1 MMNRNTGRAILLA
14 ATAGVL
20 MGTAASAAWYTA
32 SYEGNAAPE
41 DVASNPQWQK
51 FFLGTGATAGG
62 YLTVT
67 TPTEPGAGDDH
78 YLEYRLPG
86 GGAWNPTGA
95 GSTFE
100 ISFKTN
106 YTNDSGWGGSFQ
118 IATASRRWSFRIG
131 TNWVSCEG
139 TPDFSLPGN
148 LGIDSSTFHTYRF
161 TTADDNSPLQ
171 MYVDGGTT
179 PVVSFDGVA
188 GSGNQLAFGDL
199 GGPEDG
205 QLVWDY
211 LRWTNAGAVVP
222 AGPAWAVNASGDWNI
237 GSNWGGTVPNAV
249 DAKAHFLD
257 AITSAKTVF
266 TDTPVTVGTMKFD
279 NASTYQI
286 AGNGSLSID
295 VSTGAGSITVVQ
307 GTHKINLPLF
317 INDNT
322 TADVAAGATLMI
334 SDPMTLVGGSTLSKI
349 GDGTLSIEAPV
360 TNVAPATM
368 ALSAGVTNA
377 LMDLGS
383 NTSVNVTGGTTNLRT
398 TQHLAALNVSGGT
411 VKVGP
416 GTGVVVS
423 TKSLAISGTG
433 QVDLQNSKMIVDYTG
448 SSVIGDVKTA
458 INAGSLTSSQLMAGR
473 AIGYGEASDLF
484 AGPTGSFAGQTV
496 DSTSVV
502 IAYTITADASLDG
515 TVNSADFNQ
524 FVAGYGTL
532 ADARWTQGDFDGDG
546 KVTTTDFNLLA
557 GNFGN
562 SLPVSAPLGSVV
574 PEPTTGALLAGL
586 LLGLRR
592 RRN

>member
-1 MMNRNTGRAILLA
+1 MNRNTGRAILLA
-14 ATAGVL
+14 ATAGVF
-20 MGTAASAAWYTA
+20 MGTVAQAAWYTA

-51 FFLGTGATAGG
+51 YFLGTGAVAGG

-67 TPTEPGAGDDH
+67 TPTEPGSGDDH
-78 YLEYRLPG
+78 YLEYRLDG

-95 GSTFE
+95 GTTLE

-106 YTNDSGWGGSFQ
+106 YTNDSGWGGSFML
-118 IATASRRWSFRIG
+118 ATGQMLWPIRIG
-131 TNWVSCEG
+131 TNFVSG
-139 TPDFSLPGN
+139 PGGDFNLPAN

-161 TTADDNSPLQ
+161 TTANDSGDLQ
-171 MYVDGGTT
+171 MYVDGSTT
-179 PVVSFDGVA
+179 PAHTFTGGTPTSTVR
-188 GSGNQLAFGDL
+188 LAFGDL

-205 QLVWDY
+205 QIVWDY
-211 LRWTNAGAVVP
+211 IRWTNAGVVVP
-222 AGPAWAVNASGDWNI
+222 TGPAWAVNASGDWNSA
-237 GSNWGGTVPNAV
+237 SNWGGTVPNAV
-249 DAKAHFLD
+249 DAKADFLD
-257 AITSAKTVF
+257 AITSARTVF
-266 TDTPVTVGTMKFD
+266 TDTAVTVGTMKFD

-322 TADVAAGATLMI
+322 TADVAAGATLLI

-360 TNVAPATM
+360 TNAAPATM

-377 LMDLGS
+377 LMDLGT
-383 NTSVNVTGGTTNLRT
+383 NTTVSVTGGTTNLRT

-484 AGPTGSFAGQTV
+484 AGPSGSFAGETV

-532 ADARWTQGDFDGDG
+532 ANARWTQGDFDGDG

-574 PEPTTGALLAGL
+574 PEPTTGILLAGL
-586 LLGLRR
+586 LLGIRR